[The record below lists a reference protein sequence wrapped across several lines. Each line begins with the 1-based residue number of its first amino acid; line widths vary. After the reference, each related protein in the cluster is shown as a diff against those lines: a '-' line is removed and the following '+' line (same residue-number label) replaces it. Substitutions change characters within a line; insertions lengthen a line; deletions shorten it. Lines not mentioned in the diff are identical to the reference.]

1 MAHWRMPYKAR
12 EGKCVYYDG
21 RDSPGRRE
29 ARKDQSD
36 AEDKK
41 QARVLL
47 KAVPPGSLEKW
58 PPQSH
63 VQCEADP
70 ITRWLTGQWAE
81 ETGT

>member
-1 MAHWRMPYKAR
+1 MAHSRMPYKAR
-12 EGKCVYYDG
+12 EGKSVYYDG

-29 ARKDQSD
+29 AGKDQSD

-41 QARVLL
+41 QTRVL
-47 KAVPPGSLEKW
+47 KAVSPRSLEKW

-70 ITRWLTGQWAE
+70 ITGSLRGWWVDE
-81 ETGT
+81 KGT